1 MTVPGYFPKH
11 LIPDPRHVV
20 SMRRLVKTPPGS
32 EPVTLE
38 PTMVGAYWDYPVAHD
53 HAALVCD
60 NFRLKGFTITEIQC
74 EGPVK
79 WEAAKLD
86 RLGNWIIYEI
96 YITTISF

>member
-38 PTMVGAYWDYPVAHD
+38 PTTVGAYWDYPVARD

-60 NFRLKGFTITEIQC
+60 NFRVKGFTITEIQC

-79 WEAAKLD
+79 WEACKLSPT
-86 RLGNWIIYEI
+86 GEWMMFEI
-96 YITTISF
+96 TIDTIQ